1 MIALAPPRYP
11 KRNGY
16 RAGECG
22 REPLKDLERW
32 VKGLTF
38 HPYGVAAHDR
48 AATVE
53 EALENMRECPCRL
66 EFTGEMLGYRG
77 YVEFWITYRQAGD
90 PDSSGFGGAY
100 LTPEDAA
107 YSALSMIEAHEREV
121 YEENLVAGLA

>member
-1 MIALAPPRYP
+1 
-11 KRNGY
+11 
-16 RAGECG
+16 
-22 REPLKDLERW
+22 
-32 VKGLTF
+32 
-38 HPYGVAAHDR
+38 
-48 AATVE
+48 
-53 EALENMRECPCRL
+53 
-66 EFTGEMLGYRG
+66 MLGYRG